1 MSSAKS
7 APKKTPAKSQKLQ
20 PSILLG
26 KQLALKPRISEKAY
40 GVSETLNTYV
50 FQVSPD
56 ANKMTVANAVTQQYD
71 VTVTNVNILKVKGKL
86 KRTFKKRG
94 KASIG
99 KRADFK
105 KAYVT
110 LQEGDSIV
118 IFANEEDNKKPKKTG
133 GKK

>member
-1 MSSAKS
+1 MSPAKSVPKKASAKS
-7 APKKTPAKSQKLQ
+7 VKSQ
-20 PSILLG
+20 PSTSLG

-40 GVSETLNTYV
+40 GVSEILNTYV
-50 FQVSPD
+50 FQVSSD
-56 ANKMTVANAVTQQYD
+56 ANKLTVADAVAQQYD

-99 KRADFK
+99 KRSDFK

-110 LQEGDSIV
+110 LKEGDSIV
-118 IFANEEDNKKPKKTG
+118 IFANEEDDKKTKKTG